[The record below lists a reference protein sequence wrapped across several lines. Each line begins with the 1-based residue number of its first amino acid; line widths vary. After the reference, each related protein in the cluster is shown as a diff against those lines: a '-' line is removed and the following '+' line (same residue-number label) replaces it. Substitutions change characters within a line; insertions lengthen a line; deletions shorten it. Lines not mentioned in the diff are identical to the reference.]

1 MSEHRNQLD
10 GCKVL
15 RPHDDSELPQPTKPK
30 ERGSRRKK
38 ADRFKVLN
46 TFVDFGLVGL
56 KRNEVAVW
64 LVLYRDSRDGIA
76 RTGQTDIARRI
87 GASPRTVIRSLS
99 KLESRGLIQI
109 VHRGGLNRGV
119 SAYRVLPGKPPD
131 V

>member
-15 RPHDDSELPQPTKPK
+15 RPQDDSGPPHPTKPK
-30 ERGSRRKK
+30 ERGSRRKT

-56 KRNEVAVW
+56 KRNELAVW

-76 RTGQTDIARRI
+76 RTGQTDIAKRA
-87 GASPRTVIRSLS
+87 GASRRTVVRTLS

-109 VHRGGLNRGV
+109 VRRGGLNRGV